1 MKTSPNTLRHND
13 SQITRH
19 IRGPVTSGGRLR
31 GHGQAG
37 PLQRKAEE
45 DKTRKAAKKAKQAE
59 KAKAKGKKKGKAEKA
74 AKKG

>member
-13 SQITRH
+13 SQLTRH

-45 DKTRKAAKKAKQAE
+45 DKTRKAAKKAK
-59 KAKAKGKKKGKAEKA
+59 
-74 AKKG
+74 